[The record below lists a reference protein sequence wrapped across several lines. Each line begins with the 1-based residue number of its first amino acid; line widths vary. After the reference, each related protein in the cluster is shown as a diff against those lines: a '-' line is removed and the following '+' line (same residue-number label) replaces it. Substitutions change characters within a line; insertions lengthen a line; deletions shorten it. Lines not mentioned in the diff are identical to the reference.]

1 MLLTGFPPL
10 GSSGPKGHFLATA
23 LPHGLLRQKLLGT
36 MDSEPRMGPARR
48 RPASTREG
56 RQGLQGDSSDRSWVR
71 PWHFSLPSDASRGR
85 RLAAAMGKTWERG
98 GGRRRGTLTKM
109 CDFRCRR
116 GLRAPRQPRL
126 ARVAAAETRR
136 RRPSLLETLL
146 GFRYTAP
153 LAALHPSALSW
164 ARPLALRPAFRVVPA
179 FGSAPHVIELPLG
192 GGLFPVLKSRCPAE
206 WRRNNLFG
214 CCAWRAS
221 GRASGAS
228 ARRQER

>member
-1 MLLTGFPPL
+1 MDFYARNSLGPWTVNHGWDWPAAGRPL
-10 GSSGPKGHFLATA
+10 PGKVGRDCKETA
-23 LPHGLLRQKLLGT
+23 VTAPGCGLGT
-36 MDSEPRMGPARR
+36 
-48 RPASTREG
+48 
-56 RQGLQGDSSDRSWVR
+56 
-71 PWHFSLPSDASRGR
+71 SLPSDASRGR

-116 GLRAPRQPRL
+116 GLRALRQPRL

-164 ARPLALRPAFRVVPA
+164 ARPLALRPAFRVGPA